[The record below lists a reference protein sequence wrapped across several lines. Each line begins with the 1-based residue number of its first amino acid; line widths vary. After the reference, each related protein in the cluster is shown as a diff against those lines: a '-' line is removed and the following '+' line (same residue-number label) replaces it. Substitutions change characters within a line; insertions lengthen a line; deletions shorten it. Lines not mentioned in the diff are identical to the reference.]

1 MSIFDRF
8 FNRKSHKDGNGVA
21 VDSYYKMI
29 NAYQPAFRSWSG
41 ALYESELVRSAIDA
55 RARHISKLS
64 INIDTSKQSKLLTY
78 LKHQPNDFMTWSQ
91 FMYRLSTILDMHNTA
106 FVIPLFDEKNRIIG
120 YYPILPSTCEIVAG
134 EDVDIVN
141 DNYIVNPY
149 KQTSWLK
156 YRWKDGRVEAVPLK
170 FCSVLTKFQY
180 KSDFFGENNNALK
193 STMELVN
200 MQNQAIQNAVKN
212 SAAYRFMAQI
222 NNFTKADDLTKE
234 RKRFSE
240 ENLAADSDAG
250 GLLLFPKQYDNIKQ
264 IESNPY
270 TVDTNTMKLIQTN
283 VYNYFGVNEDILQ
296 NKCFG
301 DNWSAFYEGAI
312 EPFSI
317 QFSETRSRMLFTDIE
332 RTNGSCVFATS
343 NRLQFL
349 SNSDKLKVSSE
360 MADRGIMT
368 RNEIREIW
376 NLAPLPNGDTSIIRG
391 EYYTENGDGSFTKT
405 GGVENA
411 SES

>member
-8 FNRKSHKDGNGVA
+8 FNKKSHKDGNGVA

-29 NAYQPAFRSWSG
+29 NAYQPVFRSWSG

-64 INIDTSKQSKLLTY
+64 INIDTSKQNRLLTY
-78 LKHQPNDFMTWSQ
+78 LKHQPNEFMTWSQ

-106 FVIPLFDEKNRIIG
+106 FVIPLFNDKNRIIG
-120 YYPILPSTCEIVAG
+120 YYPILPSTCEVIAG
-134 EDVDIVN
+134 EDVDIIN
-141 DNYIVNPY
+141 DNYIVNQH
-149 KQTSWLK
+149 KQISWLK

-170 FCSVLTKFQY
+170 FCAVLTKFQY

-200 MQNQAIQNAVKN
+200 IQNQAIQNAVKN
-212 SAAYRFMAQI
+212 SAAYRFMAQV
-222 NNFTKADDLTKE
+222 NNFTKSDDLAKE

-240 ENLAADSDAG
+240 ENLSADSDAG
-250 GLLLFPKQYDNIKQ
+250 GLLLFPNTYTNIKQ
-264 IESNPY
+264 MESNPY

-283 VYNYFGVNEDILQ
+283 VYNYFGINEDVLQ

-301 DNWSAFYEGAI
+301 DSWSAFYEGAI
-312 EPFSI
+312 EPFAI
-317 QFSETRSRMLFTDIE
+317 QFSETMSRMLFTDIE

-376 NLAPLPNGDTSIIRG
+376 NLSPLPNGNVSIIRG
-391 EYYTENGDGSFTKT
+391 EYYTENSDGSFTKT
-405 GGVENA
+405 GGAENA
-411 SES
+411 SEN